1 MGKIRVMAVDDED
14 DFLKL
19 IKLNLEKEGGYEVK
33 TLPSARD
40 IVAQAHLFKPDVI
53 LLDMVMP
60 SVGGLEACEMLNN
73 DQASKGIPIIILSVL
88 SKDKDKILAYKKG
101 IINYLTKP
109 IEKKDL
115 IAAIKNAL
123 EYK

>member
-1 MGKIRVMAVDDED
+1 MVKIKVMLVDDEE

-19 IKLNLEKEGGYEVK
+19 VKLNLEKEGNYEVK
-33 TLPSARD
+33 TLSTAKD
-40 IVAQAHLFKPDVI
+40 IIAQAHLFKPDVI
-53 LLDMVMP
+53 LLDMIMP

-73 DQASKGIPIIILSVL
+73 DQAAKGIPIIILSVL
-88 SKDKDKILAYKKG
+88 NKDQDRILAYKKG

>member
-1 MGKIRVMAVDDED
+1 MGKIRVMAIDDEE

-19 IKLNLEKEGGYEVK
+19 LKLNLEKAGSYEVK
-33 TLPSARD
+33 TLSTAKD
-40 IVAQAHLFKPDVI
+40 IITQVHLFKPDII

-60 SVGGLEACEMLNN
+60 SVGGLDVCEMLNN

-88 SKDKDKILAYKKG
+88 DKDRDKLLAYKKG
-101 IINYLTKP
+101 IISYLTKP

-115 IAAIKNAL
+115 IIAIKKAL
-123 EYK
+123 EYR